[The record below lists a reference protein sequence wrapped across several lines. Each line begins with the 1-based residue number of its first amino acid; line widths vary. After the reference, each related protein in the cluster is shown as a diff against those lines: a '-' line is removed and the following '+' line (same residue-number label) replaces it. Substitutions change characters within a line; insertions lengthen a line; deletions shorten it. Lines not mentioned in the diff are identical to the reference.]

1 MEFEACIFDLDG
13 TLLDSLGVWTDI
25 DIEFLGKRGGSFT
38 EEYGKATATMRMM
51 EAAEYT
57 VKLYRLEEKPEDIMA
72 EWMEMA
78 RDRYAHQ
85 IGLIPFAKEF
95 LLQLKTEGVP
105 MGVATIGKKE
115 LYQPALER
123 NGIAELFDVI
133 VDADMVRTG
142 KESPEIF
149 LKTAELLG
157 VAPERCV
164 VFEDTLVGLRS
175 AASCGFMTVGMLDKE
190 HRESHSGIE
199 SVCDVAAYDFK
210 QFLIDT

>member
-13 TLLDSLGVWTDI
+13 TLLDSLGVWVDI
-25 DIEFLGKRGGSFT
+25 DIEFLGKRGIDFT
-38 EEYGKATATMRMM
+38 EDYGKAVSSMQLS
-51 EAAEYT
+51 EAADYT
-57 VKLYRLEEKPEDIMA
+57 IKLYRLEEEPADIIE
-72 EWMEMA
+72 EWLEMA
-78 RDRYAHQ
+78 RYRFAHE
-85 IGLIPFAKEF
+85 IGLKPFAKE
-95 LLQLKTEGVP
+95 LLLKLKGRGIP
-105 MGVATIGKKE
+105 LGVATTSKKE

-123 NGIAELFDVI
+123 NGIAELFDAV
-133 VDADMVRTG
+133 VDSDMVRTG

-149 LKTAELLG
+149 LKAAELLG
-157 VAPERCV
+157 VAPEKCV

-210 QFLIDT
+210 KFLIDT